1 MANEKQTET
10 TGKKVLKFKG
20 KTIEELKTLDVRQFA
35 DLVNSRKRRT
45 ILRNFQ
51 KLEKF
56 VKDSKEK
63 QSKNKPIKT
72 HSRELVV
79 VPEMVGMKI
88 QVYNGNSF
96 VPIDVVMEMLGYCL
110 GEFSLTRVFPKHEKK
125 GVGATK
131 SSAAKAK
138 K

>member
-1 MANEKQTET
+1 MANERQLDAS
-10 TGKKVLKFKG
+10 GKKILKYKG

-35 DLVNSRKRRT
+35 NLVNSRKRRT

-51 KLEKF
+51 KIEKF
-56 VKDSKEK
+56 VKDAKEK
-63 QSKNKPIKT
+63 QARNKQIKT
-72 HSRELVV
+72 HYRDIVM

-88 QVYNGNSF
+88 QVYNGKIF
-96 VPIDVVMEMLGYCL
+96 VPIDVTIEMLGHSF
-110 GEFSLTRVFPKHEKK
+110 GEFSLTRIFPKHEKK

-131 SSAAKAK
+131 SSKNKSK